1 MKPDTLREGRGLIK
15 TLGDKELMKEAG
27 ESRFISPVDDLK
39 TAVFEFFKRTIES
52 IDKREQLR
60 LKIQNILERRIDT
73 EGDTMQLEELR
84 SLYMMVS
91 AEADRAN
98 DSIIGL
104 FKPVPGAPSLLVN
117 NVGAAGGEEGDPDA
131 LYNRLSPEDRAVFER
146 FRVMIEKKKI
156 EAGIGNLPEKGG
168 S

>member
-1 MKPDTLREGRGLIK
+1 MREGRVLIK

-27 ESRFISPVDDLK
+27 ESRLVDPVDDLK
-39 TAVFEFFKRTIES
+39 MAVFEFFKRTIES
-52 IDKREQLR
+52 IDRREQLR
-60 LKIQNILERRIDT
+60 QKIQVILEHRIDL

-117 NVGAAGGEEGDPDA
+117 NVGAVGGGEGDPDA

-146 FRVMIEKKKI
+146 FRVMVEKKKL
-156 EAGIGNLPEKGG
+156 ESATGNLSKKGE
-168 S
+168 

>member
-1 MKPDTLREGRGLIK
+1 MGPNTLKEGRVLIK
-15 TLGDKELMKEAG
+15 TLGDKDLMKEAN
-27 ESRFISPVDDLK
+27 EARLVDPVDDLK
-39 TAVFEFFKRTIES
+39 MAVFEFFKRTIDS

-60 LKIQNILERRIDT
+60 LKIQTILEHRIDI
-73 EGDTMQLEELR
+73 EGDTMQVEELR

-91 AEADRAN
+91 SEADRAN

-117 NVGAAGGEEGDPDA
+117 NVGAASGGEGDPDA

-146 FRVMIEKKKI
+146 FRLLIEKKKL
-156 EAGIGNLPEKGG
+156 ETETGNLSSKGE